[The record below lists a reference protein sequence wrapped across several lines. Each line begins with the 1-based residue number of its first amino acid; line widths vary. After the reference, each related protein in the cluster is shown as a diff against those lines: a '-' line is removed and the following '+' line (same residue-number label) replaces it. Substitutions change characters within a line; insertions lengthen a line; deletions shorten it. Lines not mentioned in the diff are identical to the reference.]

1 MSEPS
6 AAGPLF
12 ILAMDQRDSFQRTLF
27 DVTGTPSAD
36 QLARMRDAKSLIFT
50 AARRLAGTQPPA
62 SHLGVLVDE
71 QLGADVARRGPAGRL
86 RAGDAGGGERR

>member
-27 DVTGTPSAD
+27 DVTGTPSAE

-50 AARRLAGTQPPA
+50 AARRLAGTQPPPVTWA
-62 SHLGVLVDE
+62 SWSTSSSGPTSP
-71 QLGADVARRGPAGRL
+71 ARPGRPASSWPCRW
-86 RAGDAGGGERR
+86 R